1 VAAFQEE
8 VVMADPY
15 TPSINAG
22 GLIYLSGT
30 LARDDSGAIAGKA
43 DVGAQTRQVIERLQ
57 TVLAAAGSSLDDV
70 LSVTVFLTTA
80 AHFQAMN
87 AAYRT
92 FWPGDPPARTTVIA
106 SLVAPDALVEITMI
120 AAPRGGERAV
130 IHPKG
135 WMKSPNPYSYAIRSG
150 DAVFL
155 SGLVPRKGRDNSAVA
170 GDISVQTRAVMEN
183 AAELLEAAGLTFD
196 NVVSTRVYL
205 TDASN
210 FTGMNEAYRQYFT
223 NAPPA
228 RATVKCGLAGPD
240 FLLEMTFTAT
250 SSPREAIGTP
260 PPGIPI
266 SPAIRAGKRL
276 YLSGALGN
284 TPETAGNV
292 EAQTRETLVRLRRT
306 LEAAGASP
314 ADVVESTVFLKDVS
328 YLAAMNHPYR
338 EFFFHPTG
346 RFPARTTIGTPLVVD
361 DGLVEIM
368 LTAVV
373 K

>member
-1 VAAFQEE
+1 
-8 VVMADPY
+8 M
-15 TPSINAG
+15 
-22 GLIYLSGT
+22 
-30 LARDDSGAIAGKA
+30 
-43 DVGAQTRQVIERLQ
+43 
-57 TVLAAAGSSLDDV
+57 LAAAGSSLDDV

-210 FTGMNEAYRQYFT
+210 FAGMNEAYRQVLHQRSSGPRHRQVRPRRSGLPRGNDLHRHVF
-223 NAPPA
+223 APRSDRHTAPGHPHQSGDS
-228 RATVKCGLAGPD
+228 CG
-240 FLLEMTFTAT
+240 
-250 SSPREAIGTP
+250 
-260 PPGIPI
+260 
-266 SPAIRAGKRL
+266 
-276 YLSGALGN
+276 
-284 TPETAGNV
+284 
-292 EAQTRETLVRLRRT
+292 
-306 LEAAGASP
+306 
-314 ADVVESTVFLKDVS
+314 
-328 YLAAMNHPYR
+328 
-338 EFFFHPTG
+338 
-346 RFPARTTIGTPLVVD
+346 
-361 DGLVEIM
+361 
-368 LTAVV
+368 
-373 K
+373 